1 MRRSLLILFA
11 RQVVKNALSNKAVLL
26 LLAIIVLLLIYAGYS
41 GSKIYADQTASRIR
55 YQKEV
60 RAQWENMPDKH
71 PHRMAHYGYIAFR
84 PKHPLSVFD
93 FGIESYTGNAVFLE
107 AHKQNSVNFSEAGFS
122 TGMFRFGEI
131 SLAMILQVL
140 LPLVIFFIGFDTI
153 AADRENGTLK
163 ILLSQG
169 ATWKEV
175 IFGKAF
181 GLLAIALPLLFFAMV
196 ILITAGISVPSMLF
210 GADEWLRAMLITF
223 IYSVYFV
230 VISLI
235 AVLLSSVSKTARLAL
250 VSLIGIWLLFVVI
263 LPRASQAAGAAIF
276 PSLSK
281 VEFEAGIESDLI
293 KKGDSHDP
301 NDPYYK
307 GLKDSLLKAYKVD
320 SLVQLPFNYSGFQM
334 KEGERISAEIYQQHL
349 LSLLDNYKRQNSVSR
364 VAAFINPFAA
374 QRNLSMGLS
383 GTDFNTYSWFQQQ
396 AEEYRYNLAQQ
407 MNDLQIKLI
416 SNRRPEQHE
425 APHSISRDHWRAF
438 ADFDYKR
445 PSLRKVLNDESL
457 SLLALLA
464 WAAALVILV
473 FVISKKLKAV

>member
-1 MRRSLLILFA
+1 
-11 RQVVKNALSNKAVLL
+11 VKNALTNKAVLV
-26 LLAIIVLLLIYAGYS
+26 LLAIIALLLIYAGYS

-60 RAQWENMPDKH
+60 RAQWESMPDKH

-122 TGMFRFGEI
+122 TGMLRFGEI

-140 LPLVIFFIGFDTI
+140 LPLVIFFIGFNTI
-153 AADRENGTLK
+153 AVDRENGTLR

-169 ATWKEV
+169 ATWKEI
-175 IFGKAF
+175 IFGKTI
-181 GLLAIALPLLFFAMV
+181 GLLVIALPVLIFA
-196 ILITAGISVPSMLF
+196 LIVLIVANFSIPAISF
-210 GADEWLRAMLITF
+210 GFDEWLRILLLCFSYI
-223 IYSVYFV
+223 VYFGI
-230 VISLI
+230 ISLI
-235 AVLLSSVSKTARLAL
+235 AVLISSISKTARLAL
-250 VSLIGIWLLFVVI
+250 VSLIGIWLLFVVV
-263 LPRASQAAGAAIF
+263 LPRSSQAAGAAIF

-281 VEFEAGIESDLI
+281 VEFEAGIETELVT
-293 KKGDSHDP
+293 KGDSHDP

-307 GLKDSLLKAYKVD
+307 GLKDSLLRVYKVD

-349 LSLLDNYKRQNSVSR
+349 LNLLQNYIMQNRVSR
-364 VAAFINPFAA
+364 IAAFLNPFAA
-374 QRNLSMGLS
+374 QRNFSMGLS

-396 AEEYRYNLAQQ
+396 AEDYRYKLAQQ

-425 APHSISRDHWRAF
+425 GPHSISRDHWKAF
-438 ADFDYKR
+438 ADFEYKR
-445 PSLRKVLNDESL
+445 PGLGKVLNDEAF
-457 SLLALLA
+457 SLLALLL
-464 WAAALVILV
+464 WAIGLSA
-473 FVISKKLKAV
+473 FVLFISKKLKAV